1 MGCVV
6 CPAPDPAHGP
16 GDSREALLEGDAA
29 GKGLITR
36 MTQIM
41 LRFVGH
47 TPSRMA
53 TFGPRIQAAVEQ
65 APREAGLQPGR

>member
-1 MGCVV
+1 
-6 CPAPDPAHGP
+6 
-16 GDSREALLEGDAA
+16 LEGDAA
-29 GKGLITR
+29 GQGLITR